1 MNRIAKPLIVF
12 IVAAIFLPLLMSS
25 CSAPKEE
32 KFIGIQLWSVREA
45 MNQDAE
51 GTIAALGQMGY
62 GFVEAAGYGNGKF
75 YGMEPDAFRQ
85 LVEEHGMVF
94 LSSHAGHDLPGPDN
108 WDEVMAWWDECID
121 AHAAAGVKYIVQA
134 SMNSAGYES
143 LEGLKAFCD
152 YFNTVGEK
160 CNAKGIRFG
169 YHNHANEFNTLE
181 GEVIYDFMLENTDPE
196 KVFFQIDLYW
206 VFVGN
211 ADPVDYFQRFPGRFD
226 LWHVKDEA
234 EVGASGEIN
243 FERIYQHADLAGF
256 KYSIIEVEKYNYE
269 PIESVRISLEYLLN
283 AGYAK

>member
-1 MNRIAKPLIVF
+1 MNKIAKTIIAF
-12 IVAAIFLPLLMSS
+12 IVAAIFLPMLLSS
-25 CSAPKEE
+25 CSTQKEE

-45 MNQDAE
+45 MQNDPA
-51 GTIAALGQMGY
+51 GTLEALGQMGY

-75 YGMEPDAFRQ
+75 YGMEPEAFRQ

-134 SMNSAGYES
+134 SMDRAGYES
-143 LEGLKAFCD
+143 LEGLKDFCD

-169 YHNHANEFNTLE
+169 YHNHAGEFNTLE

-206 VFVGN
+206 AFAGN
-211 ADPVDYFQRFPGRFD
+211 ADPVDYFERYPGRFE

-234 EVGASGEIN
+234 EVGASGDID
-243 FERIYQHADLAGF
+243 FERIYQQAELSGF
-256 KYSIIEVEKYNYE
+256 KYSIVEVEKYNFE
-269 PIESVRISLEYLLN
+269 PIESVRVSLEYLLN

>member
-1 MNRIAKPLIVF
+1 
-12 IVAAIFLPLLMSS
+12 
-25 CSAPKEE
+25 
-32 KFIGIQLWSVREA
+32 
-45 MNQDAE
+45 
-51 GTIAALGQMGY
+51 
-62 GFVEAAGYGNGKF
+62 
-75 YGMEPDAFRQ
+75 
-85 LVEEHGMVF
+85 
-94 LSSHAGHDLPGPDN
+94 
-108 WDEVMAWWDECID
+108 
-121 AHAAAGVKYIVQA
+121 
-134 SMNSAGYES
+134 
-143 LEGLKAFCD
+143 
-152 YFNTVGEK
+152 VGEK

-196 KVFFQIDLYW
+196 KVSFQIDLYW